1 MFEPSSNGQASTPSD
16 ALARPK
22 CELDQLR
29 STIETLSARSAALSA
44 IEKEIDATR
53 ALMASLLMRRNSLT
67 PVFLLPPELLARVF
81 HFHALVEPPWSNL
94 NKLGWINVTH
104 VCRHWRQ
111 VALDHAS
118 LWARISGFPLN
129 TTWVIEQL
137 SRAKNAPLVIDLLG
151 TPALETISMFPSH
164 LPHTRELRL
173 RGLTTSHVKVVKE
186 LCGLE
191 APDLEHFE
199 LSLSVG
205 SPMTYEDFD
214 GTRLFKGKAPRLR
227 TLSLC
232 QVRVPWSFFPRCQF
246 SQLKIILFEEEYAR
260 DDASSLA
267 SLNRLI
273 DVLTNCPTL
282 EVLVLESC
290 LPSIPPQSTPK
301 RTVHLP
307 RLSHLSLAGSS
318 SRVVRF
324 FEALKMPSST
334 KLNLHCVAENDGG
347 PILPLV
353 FAHFNHSALV
363 TFRSFK
369 VGINHLER
377 SLDITAST
385 TAPVSAV
392 SPSGVFDGGSEGSPE
407 LTLSFITHSDFG
419 HLEYI
424 LERACTILPI
434 AELEFL
440 SISAPDS
447 LHSLNWGELFQKC
460 AKVTT
465 IEVNGHGTSTLL
477 RTITPPK
484 ATSKQSNNGKGK
496 KNRRGKRDVPPQAA
510 DNAPVCVPIF
520 PKLTSLLVKKFDFS
534 ELVPHSGAVYDVLMT
549 AIRRRKSHKIPLKM
563 LSIDRS
569 ILSEKRASA
578 LEKLVREFHWSGE
591 EAMSMNEYDFD
602 DFDHYSSDYHD
613 ARWEDFFVGSSQAE
627 WEWWENY
634 SNGW

>member
-1 MFEPSSNGQASTPSD
+1 
-16 ALARPK
+16 
-22 CELDQLR
+22 
-29 STIETLSARSAALSA
+29 
-44 IEKEIDATR
+44 
-53 ALMASLLMRRNSLT
+53 MASLLMRRNSLT